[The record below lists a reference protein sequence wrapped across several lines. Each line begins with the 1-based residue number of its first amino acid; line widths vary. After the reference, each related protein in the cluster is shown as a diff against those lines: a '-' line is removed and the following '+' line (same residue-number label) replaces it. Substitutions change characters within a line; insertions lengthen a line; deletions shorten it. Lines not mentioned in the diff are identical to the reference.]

1 MKLIDRLT
9 YRASQ
14 IPPTFLIVL
23 TISTGILFRFRQYL
37 YNRSLWVDES
47 FLALNIAN
55 RSFLELAYPL
65 DYHQAAPIGFLAIE
79 KLVVL
84 VFGSSEYALR
94 AYPLLCGVLSIFL
107 FYRLTSYYLSSQSAI
122 IALGLFAVLE
132 PLIYYASEVKQYS
145 SDVMIA
151 LALSLIGAQF
161 AWKQRTLNR
170 LLLLSTIGTVAVWF
184 SHPAVFILIGMWGTL
199 SLTYVRKRQWIG
211 LSRLIVSGLPW
222 VLSLSICLMLSLRSL
237 TADQTLVSYWENS
250 FMPFPPSSITDM
262 RWFVNTFFEIFR
274 NPTGLYLTGVGAL
287 TFLLGCIRLTADD
300 SEKFLFL
307 LISILATL
315 ITSGFGFY
323 PFGDRMILFLVPFFI
338 LLIARGV
345 DYIHTYSFTM
355 SVLVICLLFLHP
367 IVSST
372 YYMVTPKKVE
382 ELRPV
387 IKHIRQQWREGDVI
401 YLYYAS
407 EPSFR
412 YYSSS
417 SGFSFEPCIV
427 GIEARNDWTEYL
439 EDLERLRG
447 HERVWFLFSHVH
459 KDSGVD
465 EEKLFLQYLDKKG
478 AKLDSF
484 RETGASVFLYDLTN
498 F

>member
-1 MKLIDRLT
+1 M
-9 YRASQ
+9 
-14 IPPTFLIVL
+14 
-23 TISTGILFRFRQYL
+23 
-37 YNRSLWVDES
+37 
-47 FLALNIAN
+47 
-55 RSFLELAYPL
+55 
-65 DYHQAAPIGFLAIE
+65 
-79 KLVVL
+79 
-84 VFGSSEYALR
+84 
-94 AYPLLCGVLSIFL
+94 
-107 FYRLTSYYLSSQSAI
+107 
-122 IALGLFAVLE
+122 
-132 PLIYYASEVKQYS
+132 
-145 SDVMIA
+145 
-151 LALSLIGAQF
+151 
-161 AWKQRTLNR
+161 
-170 LLLLSTIGTVAVWF
+170 
-184 SHPAVFILIGMWGTL
+184 
-199 SLTYVRKRQWIG
+199 
-211 LSRLIVSGLPW
+211 
-222 VLSLSICLMLSLRSL
+222 
-237 TADQTLVSYWENS
+237 
-250 FMPFPPSSITDM
+250 
-262 RWFVNTFFEIFR
+262 
-274 NPTGLYLTGVGAL
+274 
-287 TFLLGCIRLTADD
+287 
-300 SEKFLFL
+300 
-307 LISILATL
+307 
-315 ITSGFGFY
+315 
-323 PFGDRMILFLVPFFI
+323 
-338 LLIARGV
+338 
-345 DYIHTYSFTM
+345 
-355 SVLVICLLFLHP
+355 ICLLFLHP

-465 EEKLFLQYLDKKG
+465 EEKLFLQCLDKKG